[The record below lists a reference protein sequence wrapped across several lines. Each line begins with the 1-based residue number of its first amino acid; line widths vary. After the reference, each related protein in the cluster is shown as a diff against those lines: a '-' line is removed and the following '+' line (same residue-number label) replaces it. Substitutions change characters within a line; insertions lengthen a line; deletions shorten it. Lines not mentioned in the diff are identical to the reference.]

1 MSKRSHL
8 ALALACS
15 AAFLC
20 GCGGAAES
28 AAPPSPAASAAAKDK
43 RHQFEAAKADCM
55 KQKGF
60 KYVPYV
66 RPTEAATEDE
76 RKRDSG
82 DYQAML
88 KYREKYGFG
97 VFAVHV
103 YPKEIEGPGSEIPIA
118 DPNAEVQGSLSG
130 AQLDA
135 YNKAKNACMAIVGK
149 QVLGLDLKSNI
160 DYFNHMALAHR
171 RAKAAE
177 LDGDAGLVEL
187 AGTMGTCLK
196 GKGYRVSDTKP
207 TAIARRGKNEFM
219 ERQSAIGREQ
229 RPEVVA
235 GEKMTKQT
243 RQLVM
248 PTLTPQQARPYLD
261 KEIKAALDDLE
272 CGRDF
277 YAAYAPKETALQQ
290 RVNDQF
296 AF

>member
-1 MSKRSHL
+1 MPKRSHL

-15 AAFLC
+15 AAVLC
-20 GCGGAAES
+20 GCGGAAET
-28 AAPPSPAASAAAKDK
+28 AAQPSPAASAAVKDK
-43 RHQFEAAKADCM
+43 RNQFEAAKADCM

-66 RPTEAATEDE
+66 RPTEPASEDE
-76 RKRDSG
+76 RLRDSG

-88 KYREKYGFG
+88 KYRQKYGFG

-103 YPKEIEGPGSEIPIA
+103 YPKEIQGPGSEMADP
-118 DPNAEVQGSLSG
+118 DPNADIQGSLST

-135 YNKAKNACMAIVGK
+135 YNEAKNACMVVVGK
-149 QVLGLDLKSNI
+149 QVLGLDLKSNM

-171 RAKAAE
+171 RAKTAE
-177 LDGDAGLVEL
+177 LDGDPDLVEL
-187 AGTMGTCLK
+187 AATMSTCLK

-207 TAIARRGKNEFM
+207 TAVARRGENEFM

-229 RPEVVA
+229 DPKMA
-235 GEKMTKQT
+235 GGPKMTKNT
-243 RQLVM
+243 KQLVM

-272 CGRDF
+272 CGKDF
-277 YAAYAPKETALQQ
+277 YAAYAPKAAEVQR
-290 RVNDQF
+290 RVNDEF